1 MATPNEKVVEALRAS
16 LKETELL
23 RQQNNA
29 LRAASSEPVA
39 IVGMG
44 CRFPGGVVSPEGLWE
59 VVLSGADVISEFPT
73 DRGWDVEGL
82 YDPDPD

>member
-39 IVGMG
+39 I
-44 CRFPGGVVSPEGLWE
+44 
-59 VVLSGADVISEFPT
+59 
-73 DRGWDVEGL
+73 
-82 YDPDPD
+82 